1 MSSPPSRFALRRG
14 RLPTALR
21 AADKPVWYR
30 TLYWRVALGTLSL
43 IVVLLAAQAALVLWV
58 VGQADRSV
66 LARPPLGLAR
76 LIASDLGAALEAEP
90 AADPERLL
98 RESFGSVPQKVFIV
112 FTDGKVITNR
122 RFVVPEA
129 MLAGARRGLADRDDD
144 PPRGGMRMRPRR
156 FPSLRVGGEL
166 KGVVVVLPLGGPI
179 EAALATYGPAL
190 LGAGA
195 LLLVVGTLGVMF
207 FVLAPARRRLGSLE
221 RAAAALGAG
230 DTTARAPEGGGDEIA
245 ALSAAFNRM
254 AAELEARLG
263 ELEQADRVRRQLLA
277 DVSHELMTP
286 LTAIRGYLETLSMA
300 GVVRDEAT
308 RERYV
313 RDRHRRDPAPGS
325 HHRRPARPGAP
336 RGRRRRDRC
345 RRRGGVVAVRARRP
359 TPWRRHQ
366 PARHHADDDD
376 RARRGARARRW
387 PAARTGRAEP
397 GRQRRA
403 PHTRRRTCCAHRV
416 PRGRRRPAA
425 RGRHRIQAFRRSTC
439 RWSSTAST
447 RSTRPAP
454 PVRPAAA
461 WAFPSSRPSSNGT
474 ADAWRLRRRPGGG
487 ARFDSRSAGV
497 DEVKPRTCPTR
508 SRPCFSLTCHGPGG
522 RGHGLPRC

>member
-1 MSSPPSRFALRRG
+1 M
-14 RLPTALR
+14 
-21 AADKPVWYR
+21 
-30 TLYWRVALGTLSL
+30 
-43 IVVLLAAQAALVLWV
+43 LLAAQAALVLWV

-144 PPRGGMRMRPRR
+144 DAPRGGMRMRPRR

-286 LTAIRGYLETLSMA
+286 LTAIRGYLETLSMP

-313 RDRHRRDPAPGS
+313 RIVTEETLRLEAIIGDLLDL
-325 HHRRPARPGAP
+325 ARL
-336 RGRRRRDRC
+336 
-345 RRRGGVVAVRARRP
+345 
-359 TPWRRHQ
+359 
-366 PARHHADDDD
+366 
-376 RARRGARARRW
+376 
-387 PAARTGRAEP
+387 E
-397 GRQRRA
+397 
-403 PHTRRRTCCAHRV
+403 
-416 PRGRRRPAA
+416 
-425 RGRHRIQAFRRSTC
+425 
-439 RWSSTAST
+439 
-447 RSTRPAP
+447 
-454 PVRPAAA
+454 
-461 WAFPSSRPSSNGT
+461 
-474 ADAWRLRRRPGGG
+474 GGG
-487 ARFDSRSAGV
+487 AEIDAADVAVSWLFERVAERHGVVTSQRGITLTTTIEPGAEHVHGDARRLEQAVQNLVANAVRHTPDGGRVALTASRVDAGVRLRVEDTGSGIPPEHLPLVFDRFYKIDQARPSGSAGSGLGLSI
-497 DEVKPRTCPTR
+497 VKAIVER
-508 SRPCFSLTCHGPGG
+508 HGG
-522 RGHGLPRC
+522 RVAAAAAAGGGAQFDVVLPA